1 MANINITQTG
11 IDSFA
16 DLDRYRSSLE
26 ENVKK
31 LQESLRHWQTWEA
44 EYEGLQEEMLGLGD
58 GPTEAQLVLA
68 YLIGL

>member
-1 MANINITQTG
+1 MANTNIPQTG

-16 DLDRYRSSLE
+16 DLERYRLSLE

-58 GPTEAQLVLA
+58 GHTEARLVLA
-68 YLIGL
+68 YSTGS